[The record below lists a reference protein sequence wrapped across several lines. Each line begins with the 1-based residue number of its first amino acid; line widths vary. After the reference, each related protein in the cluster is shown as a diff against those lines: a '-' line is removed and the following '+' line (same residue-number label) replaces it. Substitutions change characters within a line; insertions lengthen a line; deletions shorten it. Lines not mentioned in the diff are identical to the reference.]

1 MKNFCENI
9 ILSRFL
15 LSEGSEYRYRVIKTP
30 CGKGNDYS
38 LFVSTETGGECD
50 ECFVFSISTKEET
63 AARICEYLAGE
74 TVSALHVKEILSDL
88 LGEDSAPTALG
99 AI

>member
-9 ILSRFL
+9 ILSKFL

-30 CGKGNDYS
+30 CDRGNDYS
-38 LFVSTETGGECD
+38 LFVSTETNGECD
-50 ECFVFSISTKEET
+50 ECFVFSVSTKEET
-63 AARICEYLAGE
+63 AARICEYLADE
-74 TVSALHVKEILSDL
+74 TVSALHVEEILSDL
-88 LGEDSAPTALG
+88 LGEDSAPAALC

>member
-88 LGEDSAPTALG
+88 LGEDSAPTELG
-99 AI
+99 RI